1 MSSKNNVSK
10 ASASMFSGK
19 GKNYWAS
26 IGLVVLI
33 IAVVI
38 AYYYVSKSNREGFEG
53 GAPNLTPANGEVVV
67 VLFKTEWCGH
77 CKTTKPEYEK
87 ATSALNGKKNSS
99 GKTIRFEKVDCDENK
114 ELGKEFGVSGY
125 PTIKILNDDGSQ
137 DDYDGARS
145 FEGLKKYLMS
155 DN

>member
-1 MSSKNNVSK
+1 MSSKNNSSK
-10 ASASMFSGK
+10 STSMFSGK
-19 GKNYWAS
+19 GKHYWAS
-26 IGLVVLI
+26 IGLVVLV

-53 GAPNLTPANGEVVV
+53 GSPNLTPAKGEVVV
-67 VLFKTEWCGH
+67 VLFKTEWCSH
-77 CKTTKPEYEK
+77 CQKMAPHFDK
-87 ATSALNGKKNSS
+87 ATSALDGSKDSS

-114 ELGKEFGVSGY
+114 ELGKQFGVSGY
-125 PTIKILNDDGSQ
+125 PTIKILNDDGTQ

-145 FEGLKKYLMS
+145 FEGLKKYLVS

>member
-10 ASASMFSGK
+10 ASTSMFSGK
-19 GKNYWAS
+19 GKHYLAS
-26 IGLVVLI
+26 IGLVVLV
-33 IAVVI
+33 IAVVV
-38 AYYYVSKSNREGFEG
+38 AYYYVYKSNREGFEG
-53 GAPNLTPANGEVVV
+53 GAPNLTPAKGEVVV

-77 CKTTKPEYEK
+77 CQKMAPHFDK
-87 ATSALNGKKNSS
+87 ATSALDGSKDSNGK
-99 GKTIRFEKVDCDENK
+99 TLRFVKVDCDENK
-114 ELGKEFGVSGY
+114 ELGKKYDVSGY

-145 FEGLKKYLMS
+145 FEGLKNYLMS